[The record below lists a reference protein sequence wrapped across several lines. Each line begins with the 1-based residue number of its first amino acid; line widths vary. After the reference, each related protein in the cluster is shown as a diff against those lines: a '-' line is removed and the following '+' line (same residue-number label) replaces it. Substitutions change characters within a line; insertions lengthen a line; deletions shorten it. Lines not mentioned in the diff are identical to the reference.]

1 MSYIGRGTDAI
12 SNVEKL
18 DNITF
23 NGGTT
28 YALTKSSAAFTPVG
42 ANNILVSID
51 GVIQQGNFSVS
62 TTNIVFDWSP
72 TSSNT
77 CNFILH
83 YGTGVLNVPAD
94 GSIVAAKM
102 AANSV
107 DSDSYVDGSIDAV
120 HLSANSVDSDAYVD
134 GSIDAV
140 HLSANSVDSDAYVDG
155 SIDLAHMSSE
165 SVDEDNLHIS
175 NAGTNGQALTKQ
187 SGNAGGLTWADAGGF
202 DVTSITGATALTA
215 EPAATDEMVISDA
228 GTLKRLDM
236 THMMNTPC
244 VKFDNTAA
252 ITCPSGAE
260 TMLFSNNTSRFN
272 VGGTL
277 TSGGRWT
284 PGVVGWYFCSAYIQL
299 GACTDTAEQAELQLW
314 KNGASYYGDGT
325 EKHFGFQTNTEFN
338 MNSNLVLYLDADDY
352 IEYKLWHNAGEDCDV
367 NGDYNSVQAWRILG
381 AV

>member
-1 MSYIGRGTDAI
+1 MSYIGRGVDAI

-77 CNFILH
+77 NNFILH

-120 HLSANSVDSDAYVD
+120 HLSANSVDSDSYVD
-134 GSIDAV
+134 LSIDTAHIGATQVTGAKLNTDVISAQTELAVAPADTDEFMVSDGGVLKRIDYSLIKGGGTLVKTGSI
-140 HLSANSVDSDAYVDG
+140 
-155 SIDLAHMSSE
+155 
-165 SVDEDNLHIS
+165 
-175 NAGTNGQALTKQ
+175 TT
-187 SGNAGGLTWADAGGF
+187 SGNAASAELTDCF
-202 DVTSITGATALTA
+202 
-215 EPAATDEMVISDA
+215 TDTYKTYHIYVRC
-228 GTLKRLDM
+228 L
-236 THMMNTPC
+236 
-244 VKFDNTAA
+244 NTAS
-252 ITCPSGAE
+252 TGS
-260 TMLFSNNTSRFN
+260 TVRFVWKTSA
-272 VGGTL
+272 GDY
-277 TSGGRWT
+277 TSGEYRYACRYFDDDGHQSSNT
-284 PGVVGWYFCSAYIQL
+284 GVNIANAQITATCANSMVRGSYSALLI
-299 GACTDTAEQAELQLW
+299 AEHPTDTAIAPRIS
-314 KNGASYYGDGT
+314 GAGAFYGDASGGDLSSQYISVT
-325 EKHFGFQTNTEFN
+325 
-338 MNSNLVLYLDADDY
+338 LDVALDATGLNIYPSSGYWTD
-352 IEYKLWHNAGEDCDV
+352 G
-367 NGDYNSVQAWRILG
+367 GSVVVYG
-381 AV
+381 VKE

>member
-1 MSYIGRGTDAI
+1 MAYIGQPPANKVIKTADI
-12 SNVEKL
+12 E
-18 DNITF
+18 D
-23 NGGTT
+23 
-28 YALTKSSAAFTPVG
+28 SAVT
-42 ANNILVSID
+42 
-51 GVIQQGNFSVS
+51 
-62 TTNIVFDWSP
+62 
-72 TSSNT
+72 
-77 CNFILH
+77 
-83 YGTGVLNVPAD
+83 
-94 GSIVAAKM
+94 AAKIAADTIAAGDL

-107 DSDSYVDGSIDAV
+107 DSSELVDGSIDTSHIGASQV
-120 HLSANSVDSDAYVD
+120 TTAKIAADNIVASLIADDAIDSEHYTD
-134 GSIDAV
+134 GSIDTAHINDLNV
-140 HLSANSVDSDAYVDG
+140 TTAKIAADAITGAKIADDAIDSEHYTDG
-155 SIDLAHMSSE
+155 SIDNAHIADDQIDSEHYAAGSIDLEHMSSE